1 MRNLE
6 LIDAVVALH
15 EIARLVD
22 AETGNTT
29 LSNTI
34 RDCANTL
41 HNLSIEDR
49 KNSELVNKI
58 INKAKE

>member
-15 EIARLVD
+15 EIAKLVD
-22 AETGNTT
+22 TETGNTT
-29 LSNTI
+29 LSSTI